1 VRRTSQNPK
10 RETLNLRIDPEL
22 KADFVAASE
31 GEKKPVAEVLRELM
45 QVYVEQA
52 KRRRFAA
59 EARRQS
65 RLITGS
71 KDETEVLHWIEDV
84 SNTEGWE

>member
-1 VRRTSQNPK
+1 MARLTDVAVMLTLVLGEQALAQSTSS
-10 RETLNLRIDPEL
+10 L
-22 KADFVAASE
+22 KKLSLD
-31 GEKKPVAEVLRELM
+31 ELM